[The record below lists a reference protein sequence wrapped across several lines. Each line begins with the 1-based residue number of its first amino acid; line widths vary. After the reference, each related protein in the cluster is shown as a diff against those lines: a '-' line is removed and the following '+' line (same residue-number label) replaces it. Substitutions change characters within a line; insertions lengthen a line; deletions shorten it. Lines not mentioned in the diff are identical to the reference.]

1 MVQGRKTSLSIALS
15 PEQQCELESWQRS
28 TTVSAGRARRARI
41 ILMLAQGVSCSAI
54 SRTVDIER
62 PHIYKWANRFL
73 RDGIHG
79 LSDKPGRG
87 RKPRRL
93 LIATPEATT
102 PTATIAPPVLTTVP
116 DHRDHNNQQAA

>member
-15 PEQQCELESWQRS
+15 PDQQCELESWQRS

-73 RDGIHG
+73 RDGING

-93 LIATPEATT
+93 LEATPAATMS
-102 PTATIAPPVLTTVP
+102 PVAIAPPVLTTVP
-116 DHRDHNNQQAA
+116 DHRDRANQQAA

>member
-93 LIATPEATT
+93 LAEAPVPVAITQPVATL
-102 PTATIAPPVLTTVP
+102 TAEQP
-116 DHRDHNNQQAA
+116 DSKQRAA

>member
-93 LIATPEATT
+93 LE
-102 PTATIAPPVLTTVP
+102 TAPAVMPPVTVSQP
-116 DHRDHNNQQAA
+116 GMPVMAEQQDSKQQQAA